1 MDWIGYILSS
11 TAGLVMVIGSLLLLW
26 KGRIVLDTHGKSM
39 SRLELPG
46 GIKFGTQFPV
56 LVMFF
61 LGVVLLIYPVY
72 QARNICPD
80 LSLHK
85 QKIPEIVTITGQVK
99 TDKPIDVYACVA
111 EQKAA
116 TDNISLPV
124 PYVSDRSYTLFRG
137 AADGHFY
144 PMDSIVLSSDKPH
157 KEKYSLE
164 RPLIVQT
171 NETSTPSYDEIK
183 PVKTASQ
190 EQLSNFLKP
199 EVAHP

>member
-11 TAGLVMVIGSLLLLW
+11 MAGLVMVIGSLLLLW
-26 KGRIVLDTHGKSM
+26 KGRIILDAHGKSM

-72 QARNICPD
+72 QAKNVCPD
-80 LSLHK
+80 PALHT

-99 TDKPIDVYACVA
+99 SDKPIHVYACVA
-111 EQKAA
+111 EQEMAK
-116 TDNISLPV
+116 DNIFLPV
-124 PYVSDRSYTLFRG
+124 PYVSDRSYTLFRE

-144 PMDSIVLSSDKPH
+144 PMDTIIFPSDRPH

-164 RPLIVQT
+164 RQLNVQT
-171 NETSTPSYDEIK
+171 NETSTVSYRT
-183 PVKTASQ
+183 PVRTASQ